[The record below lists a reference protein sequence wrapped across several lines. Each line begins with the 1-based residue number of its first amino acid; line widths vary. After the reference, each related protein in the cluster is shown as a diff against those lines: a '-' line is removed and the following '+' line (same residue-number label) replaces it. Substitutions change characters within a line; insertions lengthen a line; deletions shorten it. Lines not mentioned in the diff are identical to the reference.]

1 MDDLDLPRSSPVA
14 LAEPAFELRR
24 AGGVATPLVFASP
37 HSGRLYPDALM
48 AASVLSAQAIRR
60 SEDALVDL
68 LLEGAETLGA
78 NLLTARFGRAYLD
91 VNREPYELDPSMFED
106 ELPPF
111 THALTPK
118 VAAGLGAIA
127 RVVAEG
133 QEIYGRKL
141 SFAEARE
148 RIEAVHKPYH
158 AILRALLG
166 EVKAA
171 FGRALLVDWHSMPS
185 AATRPTARGRT
196 PDFVLGDRFGASCA
210 PALTTLVERELRRM
224 GYEVTRNTPYAGG
237 YTTELYGDPAAA
249 VHVLQIEI
257 NRGLYLDEKALQ
269 AGPGFNRVRSDLQQF
284 TGVLTQR
291 WREAI

>member
-1 MDDLDLPRSSPVA
+1 MT
-14 LAEPAFELRR
+14 EPAFELRR
-24 AGGVATPLVFASP
+24 AQGLATPIVFASP

-68 LLEGAETLGA
+68 LLERVETVGV

-91 VNREPYELDPSMFED
+91 VNREPYELDPGMFED
-106 ELPPF
+106 ELPAF
-111 THALTPK
+111 TRGRTPK

-141 SFAEARE
+141 SFAEACE

-158 AILRALLG
+158 AVLRTLLG
-166 EVKAA
+166 EIKAV
-171 FGRALLVDWHSMPS
+171 FGRVLLVDWHSMPS
-185 AATRPTARGRT
+185 AATRAKAPGRT
-196 PDFVLGDRFGASCA
+196 ADFVLGDRFGTSCA
-210 PALTTLVERELRRM
+210 PALTALAERELHLM
-224 GYEVTRNTPYAGG
+224 GYEVTRNAPYAGG

-257 NRGLYLDEKALQ
+257 DRGLYLDEQALKP
-269 AGPGFNRVRSDLQQF
+269 GPGFGRIRSDLQKF
-284 TGVLTQR
+284 TATLAER
-291 WREAI
+291 WSEAI